1 MHSLRRDKRAFSP
14 AVSSII
20 MIAAV
25 MVMIL
30 VAMSYASTVLDSR
43 LAENEFSA
51 NKQFILATGLQI
63 DDVAWTVGR
72 TQTISYSSRFGHVK
86 YQTLAL
92 NYSVDL
98 LIDSN
103 WVTVFSNVTTGMIMY
118 NMPINKYN
126 LGNNYFERL
135 SPIRNSSF
143 LQEGSTAPVNH
154 AFIVEQLPMT
164 DGNYIR
170 VAAVPSIRVLNS
182 SIIGPSQS
190 TSTVYYKFFLPTLEA
205 SSVNPALSQSVTMV
219 GSDVTKLIR
228 RDVDRV
234 NITVSFPNSGIGF
247 NSDFFKFEG
256 NSTST
261 VLPTGSVVEF
271 YLGKVVVSVGRV

>member
-30 VAMSYASTVLDSR
+30 VAMSYASTVLDAR

-51 NKQFILATGLQI
+51 NKQFMLATGLQI

-72 TQTISYSSRFGHVK
+72 TQTISYASRFGHVK

-92 NYSVDL
+92 NYSVDF

-103 WVTVFSNVTTGMIMY
+103 WVTVLSNVTTGMIMY

-190 TSTVYYKFFLPTLEA
+190 TSTVYYKFFLPTMEA
-205 SSVNPALSQSVTMV
+205 ASANPALSQSVTMV
-219 GSDVTKLIR
+219 GRDVTKIIR
-228 RDVDRV
+228 RDVDQVR
-234 NITVSFPNSGIGF
+234 ITVSYPNAGIGF